1 MTTKNPFEIRTE
13 ILTMAKEYMDRQY
26 EISFQFAHHA
36 FIESVNAGKVA
47 VDAWSQYVPKM
58 YTIKELMEKAQELYG
73 FVNTK

>member
-1 MTTKNPFEIRTE
+1 
-13 ILTMAKEYMDRQY
+13 MAKEYMDRQY
-26 EISFQFAHHA
+26 EISFQFAHQA

>member
-26 EISFQFAHHA
+26 EISFQFAHQA